1 MDMTITEKIFSRASG
16 SKVSTGELV
25 VADIDVAMA
34 HDGTA
39 PLAIKAFQ
47 EMGGERVWDPTKIVL
62 VIDHVVPSASE
73 GTSELHKMMR
83 EFAAKQ
89 KLKHFYYGEG
99 ICHQL
104 LLEQGHVRPGALIV
118 GADSHTC
125 TYGALGAFSTGI
137 GSTEI
142 AAVFVSGKL
151 WFKVPETLKFNVEGE
166 LPGGVLPKDVALHI
180 VKEVKSSGATY
191 KAIEF
196 SGSTVKNM
204 SVGGRITL
212 CNMAVE
218 MGAKTGIVE
227 PDSKVVNYLKDR
239 VKGEVRLTTNDR
251 GAEYEEVFEFEVG
264 NLEPQVACPHLV
276 DNVKPVSEVQGVE
289 VDQVFLGSC
298 TNGRLEDLESAA
310 AVLKNKHIAPGVRM
324 IVTPASKE
332 VYMGALRKG
341 LIDIFL
347 EAGCTV
353 CNPGCGPCA
362 GAHQG
367 ILAPGEVCISTSN
380 RNFLG
385 RMGSPDSEIYL
396 SSPLTA
402 AASAVT
408 GRITDPRTIGGVS

>member
-1 MDMTITEKIFSRASG
+1 
-16 SKVSTGELV
+16 
-25 VADIDVAMA
+25 
-34 HDGTA
+34 
-39 PLAIKAFQ
+39 
-47 EMGGERVWDPTKIVL
+47 
-62 VIDHVVPSASE
+62 
-73 GTSELHKMMR
+73 
-83 EFAAKQ
+83 
-89 KLKHFYYGEG
+89 
-99 ICHQL
+99 
-104 LLEQGHVRPGALIV
+104 PGALIV

-137 GSTEI
+137 GSTEM

-151 WFKVPETLKFNVEGE
+151 WFRVPETLKFNVEGD
-166 LPGGVLPKDVALHI
+166 LPAGVLPKDVALHI
-180 VKEVKSSGATY
+180 VGEVKSSGATY
-191 KAIEF
+191 KAVEF
-196 SGSTVKNM
+196 SGPTVKDM
-204 SVGGRITL
+204 SVAGRMTL

-218 MGAKTGIVE
+218 IGAKTGIVE
-227 PDSKVVNYLKDR
+227 PDSKVVDYLKNR
-239 VKGEVRLTTNDR
+239 VEGGVRLTTNDR
-251 GAEYEEVFEFEVG
+251 DAEYEEIFEFEVG

-276 DNVKPVSEVQGVE
+276 DNVKSVSEAEEVE

-310 AVLKNKHIAPGVRM
+310 GVLKDKHIAPNTRM

-341 LIDIFL
+341 LINIFL

-380 RNFLG
+380 RNFVG

-396 SSPLTA
+396 ASPLTA

-408 GRITDPRTIGGVS
+408 GRITDPRTIGGIS